1 MAIEVQITGDVV
13 VIRIQNPED
22 ARTGVLG
29 PIVRNGCHRRFI
41 LDIRDLL
48 ELDSDGLA
56 EIVRAYVFVNRQRRS
71 FVLINP
77 TTRVKELL
85 FITELSFLLQDAEG
99 DEQAGVA
106 SRLRPRKPTGTMS
119 ASIPLSDEDAD

>member
-56 EIVRAYVFVNRQRRS
+56 EIVRAYMLVNRQRGS

-85 FITELSFLLQDAEG
+85 FITELSFLLQDAE